1 MLTVKARPG
10 EFPSSEEI
18 ERQNAPRML
27 DRTSFE
33 DANMESNGNYNYSGG
48 LQQQSAINPKC
59 NVTNR
64 YRHQLVFTPGSV
76 VL

>member
-1 MLTVKARPG
+1 
-10 EFPSSEEI
+10 
-18 ERQNAPRML
+18 ML
-27 DRTSFE
+27 DRTSLE

-48 LQQQSAINPKC
+48 LKQQGDVNPKC

-64 YRHQLVFTPGSV
+64 YHRLLVFTPGSV

>member
-1 MLTVKARPG
+1 VLTVKARPG

-18 ERQNAPRML
+18 ERQNTHRML
-27 DRTSFE
+27 DRTSLE

-48 LQQQSAINPKC
+48 LRKQGAVNPKC

-64 YRHQLVFTPGSV
+64 YHHLLVFTPGSV